1 MDGELNKQIE
11 KRRLSMR
18 KFLSML
24 LILVMTT
31 SILIGCGEQNNTENS
46 ATEQVSAQENEEKVQ
61 ETVSEKKEGKEKV
74 VVGCW
79 GNQMLDT
86 YTEYLCDLFPQVEF
100 EFVLVT
106 NSTDYYRFR
115 QDHDDM
121 PDILTVRRFA
131 LKDAVLLKDYLYDLS
146 NTEMASTYYGSYL
159 DSYTYDDG
167 AVNWLPTCAEV
178 DGIIINKTLFEEY
191 NVPIPTDYES
201 FVAACEAFEEAGI
214 RSFVSDFSAD
224 YTCMEVLQGASIPML
239 QSIEGRKWR
248 QQYESGATQQLS
260 EEVWIPIFE
269 NFFDF
274 KEKVGLGAEDAAY
287 PNRTPK
293 DMFSEGKAAMY
304 RGTGADVI
312 TFPGRGQDKVLLM
325 PYFGQTEQDNWYL
338 TYPTFQIA
346 ASNKGMDDPEREKL
360 ILDIMTA
367 MVNQQGQDHISYGK
381 NMVPYKKDVTLE
393 LMPEMDNIKPYI
405 EQNKLYIRL
414 ASNEMFRI
422 SKDVVQMILNDE
434 VKNPKEALDAFNKEL
449 AGEEPGT
456 EIVAHIDTGYSNDF
470 TPEHGNQA
478 ASAIANTMR
487 VLSGADLVFMQSC
500 YVASD
505 IYSGDYSQKDLGY
518 LAKNDGG
525 WPGLMELTGD
535 QIYTL
540 VETTLSLTGNRGAVC
555 NDSTLYVSSGF
566 EMDITK
572 TDSGY
577 TLNALTID
585 GKEMDRSA
593 SYSFLIYGERDW
605 YMTEVMKQL
614 GISEV
619 DTTGPKAEGYLMQRL
634 VEEGGQLEAP
644 TDYITLR

>member
-1 MDGELNKQIE
+1 MKKLTC
-11 KRRLSMR
+11 L
-18 KFLSML
+18 FLSL
-24 LILVMTT
+24 LMAAAALA
-31 SILIGCGEQNNTENS
+31 GCAGQSAGSAAAGESSAPQTEK
-46 ATEQVSAQENEEKVQ
+46 TDQ
-61 ETVSEKKEGKEKV
+61 KEKV
-74 VVGCW
+74 VVACW
-79 GNQMLDT
+79 GNQMLDS
-86 YTEYLCDLFPQVEF
+86 YTQYLCDLFPQVEF
-100 EFVLVT
+100 EFVLAT

-146 NTEMASTYYGSYL
+146 NTELANTYYGSYL

-167 AVNWLPTCAEV
+167 TVNWLPTCAEV
-178 DGIIINKTLFEEY
+178 DGIIINKTLFDEY
-191 NVPIPTDYES
+191 NVPVPTDYAS
-201 FVAACEAFEEAGI
+201 FVAACEAFEAAGI
-214 RSFVSDFSAD
+214 RGFVSDFSAD

-239 QSIEGRKWR
+239 QSIEGRRWR
-248 QQYESGATQQLS
+248 QQYESGATQELS
-260 EEVWIPIFE
+260 EEVWLPVFE

-274 KEKVGLGAEDAAY
+274 ADKVGLGAEDATY

-293 DMFSEGKAAMY
+293 EMFTAGTAAMF

-312 TFPGRGQDKVLLM
+312 SFPGRGQDEVLLL
-325 PYFGQTEQDNWYL
+325 PYFGQSEQDNWYL

-346 ASNKGMDDPEREKL
+346 ASNKGMDDPEREAL

-393 LMPEMDNIKPYI
+393 LMPEMDNLKPYV

-422 SKDVVQMILNDE
+422 SKDVVQMILNGE
-434 VKNPKEALDAFNKEL
+434 VTTPEEALAAFNQEL

-456 EIVAHIDTGYSNDF
+456 EIVARIDTGYSNDF

-478 ASAIANTMR
+478 ASAVANTIR
-487 VLSGADLVFMQSC
+487 ALSGADLVFMQSC

-505 IYSGDYSQKDLGY
+505 IYAGEYSQKDLGY

-540 VETTLSLTGNRGAVC
+540 VETTLSMTGNRGAVC

-572 TDSGY
+572 TGDGY
-577 TLNALTID
+577 TLNALTMD
-585 GKEMDRSA
+585 GKELDRNKT
-593 SYSFLIYGERDW
+593 YSFLIYGERDW
-605 YMTEVMKQL
+605 YMSEVMEEM
-614 GISEV
+614 GVSEV
-619 DTTGPKAEGYLMQRL
+619 DSTGPKAEDYLTQRL
-634 VEEGGQLEAP
+634 VEQGGQLEPP
-644 TDYITLR
+644 TDYMILR

>member
-1 MDGELNKQIE
+1 
-11 KRRLSMR
+11 MR

-31 SILIGCGEQNNTENS
+31 STLIGCGEQNNTENS

-146 NTEMASTYYGSYL
+146 NTELASTYYGSYL

-540 VETTLSLTGNRGAVC
+540 VETTLSLTENRGAVC

>member
-1 MDGELNKQIE
+1 M
-11 KRRLSMR
+11 KRFMSEFIL
-18 KFLSML
+18 
-24 LILVMTT
+24 LVMAAVLLT
-31 SILIGCGEQNNTENS
+31 GCASQGGQEEI
-46 ATEQVSAQENEEKVQ
+46 AAADAQPQAAEA
-61 ETVSEKKEGKEKV
+61 KEKIV
-74 VVGCW
+74 VACW
-79 GNQMLDT
+79 GNQMLDS
-86 YTEYLCDLFPQVEF
+86 YTQYLCDLFPQVEF
-100 EFVLVT
+100 EFVLAT

-121 PDILTVRRFA
+121 PDILSVRRFA

-146 NTEMASTYYGSYL
+146 NTELAASYFGSYL

-167 AVNWLPTCAEV
+167 SVNWLPTCAEV
-178 DGIIINKTLFEEY
+178 DGIIINKTLFDEY
-191 NVPIPTDYES
+191 DVPVPTDYAS
-201 FVAACEAFEEAGI
+201 FVAACEAFEAAGI
-214 RSFVSDFSAD
+214 RSFVSDFAAD

-248 QQYESGATQQLS
+248 QQYESGATNELS
-260 EEVWIPIFE
+260 EEVWLPVFE

-274 KEKVGLGAEDAAY
+274 KENVGLGAEDATY

-293 DMFSEGKAAMY
+293 DLFIEGKAAMF

-312 TFPGRGQDKVLLM
+312 TYPGRGEDEVLLV
-325 PYFGQTEQDNWYL
+325 PYFGQTGQDNWYL

-346 ASNKGMDDPEREKL
+346 ASKKGMDDPEREKL

-393 LMPEMDNIKPYI
+393 LMPEMDNLKPYV

-422 SKDVVQMILNDE
+422 SKDVVQMILNGE
-434 VKNPKEALDAFNKEL
+434 VNTPKEALDAFNAEL

-456 EIVAHIDTGYSNDF
+456 EIVAHIDAAYSNDF
-470 TPEHGNQA
+470 DPEHGNQA
-478 ASAIANTMR
+478 APAIANTMR
-487 VLSGADLVFMQSC
+487 SIYGVDLAFMQSC

-505 IYSGDYSQKDLGY
+505 VYAGDYSQKDLGY

-525 WPGLMELTGD
+525 WPGRMELTGE

-540 VETTLSLTGNRGAVC
+540 VETTLSMTNNRGAVC

-566 EMDITK
+566 EMDVSRTEN
-572 TDSGY
+572 GY
-577 TLNALTID
+577 ALNALTVN
-585 GKEMDRSA
+585 GEELDRSA
-593 SYSFLIYGERDW
+593 TYSFLIYGERDW
-605 YMTEVMKQL
+605 YMTKVMDEM
-614 GISEV
+614 GVSEV
-619 DTTGPKAEGYLMQRL
+619 DTSGPKAETCLIQRI

-644 TDYITLR
+644 TDYITLH

>member
-1 MDGELNKQIE
+1 MKEI
-11 KRRLSMR
+11 LS
-18 KFLSML
+18 L
-24 LILVMTT
+24 LLALVMAATM
-31 SILIGCGEQNNTENS
+31 LAGCG
-46 ATEQVSAQENEEKVQ
+46 VQ
-61 ETVSEKKEGKEKV
+61 ETSPAAQPASQSGAAQTAEKEKV
-74 VVGCW
+74 VVACW

-86 YTEYLCDLFPQVEF
+86 YTQYLCDLFPEVEF
-100 EFVLVT
+100 EFVLAA

-115 QDHDDM
+115 ADHDDM

-146 NTEMASTYYGSYL
+146 NTELASTYYGSYL

-167 AVNWLPTCAEV
+167 SVNWLPTCAEV
-178 DGIIINKTLFEEY
+178 DGFIINKTLFDEY
-191 NVPIPTDYES
+191 NVPVPTDYES
-201 FVAACEAFEEAGI
+201 FIAACQAFEAVGI
-214 RSFVSDFSAD
+214 RGYVSDFAAD
-224 YTCMEVLQGASIPML
+224 YTCMEVLQGLSIPVL
-239 QSIEGRKWR
+239 QSMEGRKWR
-248 QQYESGATQQLS
+248 QQYESGATRELS
-260 EEVWIPIFE
+260 EAVWLPIFE

-274 KEKVGLGAEDAAY
+274 KEKANLGPEDAAY

-293 DMFSEGKAAMY
+293 EMFSAGKAAMF

-312 TFPGRGQDKVLLM
+312 TFPGRGDDEVLLV

-346 ASNKGMDDPEREKL
+346 ASNKGMDDPAREKL

-381 NMVPYKKDVTLE
+381 NMVPYKKDVSLE
-393 LMPEMDNIKPYI
+393 LMPQMDNLKPYV
-405 EQNKLYIRL
+405 EENKLYIRL

-422 SKDVVQMILNDE
+422 SKDVVQMILNGE
-434 VKNPKEALDAFNKEL
+434 VKTPKEALAAFNKEL

-456 EIVAHIDTGYSNDF
+456 EIITHIDTAYSNDF

-478 ASAIANTMR
+478 ASSIANTIR
-487 VLSGADLVFMQSC
+487 KLSGVDLVFMQAC

-505 IYSGDYSQKDLGY
+505 IYAGDYSQKDLAY
-518 LAKNDGG
+518 IAKNDGG

-535 QIYTL
+535 QIYSL
-540 VETTLSLTGNRGAVC
+540 VEMTLSLTGNRGAVC

-572 TDSGY
+572 TEDGY
-577 TLNALTID
+577 TLNALTMD
-585 GKEMDRSA
+585 SKELDREKT
-593 SYSFLIYGERDW
+593 YSFLIYGERDW
-605 YMTEVMKQL
+605 YMSEVMEKM
-614 GISEV
+614 GVSEV
-619 DTTGPKAEGYLMQRL
+619 DTTGPKAEQYLMQCL
-634 VEEGGQLEAP
+634 VEQGGQLEAP

>member
-1 MDGELNKQIE
+1 MK
-11 KRRLSMR
+11 KCTRV
-18 KFLSML
+18 L
-24 LILVMTT
+24 LLLMVAVMVLT
-31 SILIGCGEQNNTENS
+31 GCSSQH
-46 ATEQVSAQENEEKVQ
+46 
-61 ETVSEKKEGKEKV
+61 GKEENTVAVSGQQVTEPKTEAKERV
-74 VVGCW
+74 VVACW
-79 GNQMLDT
+79 GNQMLDS
-86 YTEYLCDLFPQVEF
+86 YTQYLCDLFPQVEF
-100 EFVLVT
+100 EFILAT

-121 PDILTVRRFA
+121 PDILSVRRFA

-146 NTEMASTYYGSYL
+146 NTELAATYFGSYL

-167 AVNWLPTCAEV
+167 SVNWLPTCAEV
-178 DGIIINKTLFEEY
+178 DGIIINKTLFDEY
-191 NVPIPTDYES
+191 NVPVPTDYAG
-201 FVAACEAFEEAGI
+201 FVAACEAFEAVGI

-248 QQYESGATQQLS
+248 QQYESGATHELS
-260 EEVWIPIFE
+260 EEVWLPVFE
-269 NFFDF
+269 SFFDF

-293 DMFSEGKAAMY
+293 ELFSEGKAAMY

-312 TFPGRGQDKVLLM
+312 TYPGRGEDEVLLV

-346 ASNKGMDDPEREKL
+346 ASQNGMDNPEREKL

-393 LMPEMDNIKPYI
+393 LMPEMDNLKPYV

-422 SKDVVQMILNDE
+422 SRDVVQMILRGE
-434 VKNPKEALDAFNKEL
+434 VTTPKEALDAFNSEL

-456 EIVAHIDTGYSNDF
+456 EIAAHIDTAYSNEF
-470 TPEHGNQA
+470 SPEYGNQA
-478 ASAIANTMR
+478 ASVVANTMR
-487 VLSGADLVFMQSC
+487 SIYGVDLAFMQAC

-505 IYSGDYSQKDLGY
+505 IYSGDYSLKDLGY

-535 QIYTL
+535 QLYTL
-540 VETTLSLTGNRGAVC
+540 VETTLSMTNNRGAVC

-566 EMDITK
+566 EMDITR

-577 TLNALTID
+577 KLNALTVE
-585 GKEMDRSA
+585 GKELDRSA
-593 SYSFLIYGERDW
+593 AYSFLIYGDRDW
-605 YMTEVMKQL
+605 YMTKIMEEIGVSQ
-614 GISEV
+614 V
-619 DTTGPKAEGYLMQRL
+619 DTTGPKAEACLVRRL
-634 VEEGGQLEAP
+634 VEDGGQLEAP

>member
-1 MDGELNKQIE
+1 MKKLTC
-11 KRRLSMR
+11 L
-18 KFLSML
+18 FLSL
-24 LILVMTT
+24 LMAAAVLT
-31 SILIGCGEQNNTENS
+31 GCAGRSAGSAAAGENS
-46 ATEQVSAQENEEKVQ
+46 TPQTDQ
-61 ETVSEKKEGKEKV
+61 KEKV
-74 VVGCW
+74 VVACW
-79 GNQMLDT
+79 GNQMLDS
-86 YTEYLCDLFPQVEF
+86 YTQYLCDLFPQVEF
-100 EFVLVT
+100 EFVLAT

-131 LKDAVLLKDYLYDLS
+131 LKDAVLLKEYLYDLS
-146 NTEMASTYYGSYL
+146 NTELANTYYGSYL

-167 AVNWLPTCAEV
+167 TVNWLPTCAEV
-178 DGIIINKTLFEEY
+178 DGIIINKTLFDEY
-191 NVPIPTDYES
+191 NVPVPTDYAS
-201 FVAACEAFEEAGI
+201 FVAACEAFEAAGI
-214 RSFVSDFSAD
+214 RGFVSDFSAD

-239 QSIEGRKWR
+239 QSIEGRRWR
-248 QQYESGATQQLS
+248 QQYESGATQELS
-260 EEVWIPIFE
+260 EEVWLPVFE

-274 KEKVGLGAEDAAY
+274 ADKVGLGAEDATY

-293 DMFSEGKAAMY
+293 EMFTAGTAAMF

-312 TFPGRGQDKVLLM
+312 SFPGRGQDEVLLL
-325 PYFGQTEQDNWYL
+325 PYFGQSEQDNWYL

-346 ASNKGMDDPEREKL
+346 ASNKGMDDPEREAL

-393 LMPEMDNIKPYI
+393 LMPEMDNLKPYV

-422 SKDVVQMILNDE
+422 SKDVVQMILNGE
-434 VKNPKEALDAFNKEL
+434 VTTPEQALAAFDQEL

-456 EIVAHIDTGYSNDF
+456 EVVAHIDTGYSNEF

-478 ASAIANTMR
+478 ASALANTIR
-487 VLSGADLVFMQSC
+487 VLSGVDLVFMQSC
-500 YVASD
+500 YMASD
-505 IYSGDYSQKDLGY
+505 IYAGDYSQKDLGY
-518 LAKNDGG
+518 LANNDGG

-540 VETTLSLTGNRGAVC
+540 VETTLSMTDNRGAVC

-572 TDSGY
+572 TGDGY
-577 TLNALTID
+577 TLNALTMN
-585 GKEMDRSA
+585 GSELDRNKT
-593 SYSFLIYGERDW
+593 YSFLIYGERDW
-605 YMTEVMKQL
+605 YMSEVMEEM
-614 GISEV
+614 GVSEV
-619 DTTGPKAEGYLMQRL
+619 DSTGPKAEGYLTQRL
-634 VEEGGQLEAP
+634 VEQGGQLEAP

>member
-1 MDGELNKQIE
+1 
-11 KRRLSMR
+11 MR

-146 NTEMASTYYGSYL
+146 NTELASTYYGSYL

-269 NFFDF
+269 NFYDF

-434 VKNPKEALDAFNKEL
+434 VKNPKEAVDAFNKEL

-593 SYSFLIYGERDW
+593 SYSFLVYGDRDW

>member
-1 MDGELNKQIE
+1 
-11 KRRLSMR
+11 MR

-312 TFPGRGQDKVLLM
+312 TFPGRGQDEVLLM

>member
-1 MDGELNKQIE
+1 
-11 KRRLSMR
+11 MR

-146 NTEMASTYYGSYL
+146 NTELASTYYGSYL

-304 RGTGADVI
+304 RGPGADVI

>member
-1 MDGELNKQIE
+1 
-11 KRRLSMR
+11 MR
-18 KFLSML
+18 KLLSML

-31 SILIGCGEQNNTENS
+31 STLIGCGEQNNTENS

-146 NTEMASTYYGSYL
+146 NTELASTYYGSYL

>member
-1 MDGELNKQIE
+1 MKKLTC
-11 KRRLSMR
+11 L
-18 KFLSML
+18 FLSL
-24 LILVMTT
+24 LMAAAALA
-31 SILIGCGEQNNTENS
+31 GCAGQSAGSAAAGESSAPQTEK
-46 ATEQVSAQENEEKVQ
+46 TDQ
-61 ETVSEKKEGKEKV
+61 KEKV
-74 VVGCW
+74 VVACW
-79 GNQMLDT
+79 GNQMLDS
-86 YTEYLCDLFPQVEF
+86 YTQYLCDLFPQVEF
-100 EFVLVT
+100 EFVLAT

-146 NTEMASTYYGSYL
+146 NTELANTYYGSYL

-167 AVNWLPTCAEV
+167 TVNWLPTCAEV
-178 DGIIINKTLFEEY
+178 DGIIINKTLFDEY
-191 NVPIPTDYES
+191 NVPVPTDYAS
-201 FVAACEAFEEAGI
+201 FVAACEAFEAAGI
-214 RSFVSDFSAD
+214 RGFVSDFSAD

-239 QSIEGRKWR
+239 QSIEGRRWR
-248 QQYESGATQQLS
+248 QQYESGATQELS
-260 EEVWIPIFE
+260 EEVWLPVFE

-274 KEKVGLGAEDAAY
+274 ADKVGLGAEDAAY

-293 DMFSEGKAAMY
+293 EMFTAGTAAMF

-312 TFPGRGQDKVLLM
+312 SFPGRGQDEVLLL
-325 PYFGQTEQDNWYL
+325 PYFGQSEQDNWYL

-346 ASNKGMDDPEREKL
+346 ASNKGMDDPEREAL

-393 LMPEMDNIKPYI
+393 LMPEMDNLKPYV

-414 ASNEMFRI
+414 ASNEVFRI
-422 SKDVVQMILNDE
+422 SKDVVQMILNGE
-434 VKNPKEALDAFNKEL
+434 VTTPEEALAAFNQEL

-456 EIVAHIDTGYSNDF
+456 EIVARIDTGYSNDF

-478 ASAIANTMR
+478 ASAVANTIR
-487 VLSGADLVFMQSC
+487 ALSGADLVFMQSC

-505 IYSGDYSQKDLGY
+505 IYAGEYSQKDLGY

-540 VETTLSLTGNRGAVC
+540 VETTLSMTGNRGAVC

-572 TDSGY
+572 TGDGY
-577 TLNALTID
+577 TLNALTMD
-585 GKEMDRSA
+585 GKELDRNK
-593 SYSFLIYGERDW
+593 
-605 YMTEVMKQL
+605 T
-614 GISEV
+614 
-619 DTTGPKAEGYLMQRL
+619 
-634 VEEGGQLEAP
+634 
-644 TDYITLR
+644 

>member
-1 MDGELNKQIE
+1 MKKILT
-11 KRRLSMR
+11 
-18 KFLSML
+18 L
-24 LILVMTT
+24 LLAVVMAAT
-31 SILIGCGEQNNTENS
+31 LLAGCGGQSANTAGENS
-46 ATEQVSAQENEEKVQ
+46 TPQTEK
-61 ETVSEKKEGKEKV
+61 KEKV
-74 VVGCW
+74 VVACW
-79 GNQMLDT
+79 GNQMLDS
-86 YTEYLCDLFPQVEF
+86 YTQYLCDLFPEVEF
-100 EFVLVT
+100 EFVLAA

-115 QDHDDM
+115 ADHDDM

-146 NTEMASTYYGSYL
+146 NTELANTYYGSYL

-167 AVNWLPTCAEV
+167 TVNWLPTCAEV
-178 DGIIINKTLFEEY
+178 DSFIINKTLFDEY

-201 FVAACEAFEEAGI
+201 FIAACEAFEAVGI
-214 RSFVSDFSAD
+214 RGYVSDFSAD
-224 YTCMEVLQGASIPML
+224 YTCMEVLQGVSIPVL

-248 QQYESGATQQLS
+248 QQYESGATNQLS
-260 EEVWIPIFE
+260 EEVWLPVFE
-269 NFFDF
+269 NFFNF

-312 TFPGRGQDKVLLM
+312 TFPGRGQDEVLLM

-393 LMPEMDNIKPYI
+393 LMPEMDNLKPYV

-434 VKNPKEALDAFNKEL
+434 VTTPQEALAAFNREL

-456 EIVAHIDTGYSNDF
+456 EIVAHIDTYYSNDF

-478 ASAIANTMR
+478 ASAVANTIR
-487 VLSGADLVFMQSC
+487 KLSGYDLVFMQAC

-505 IYSGDYSQKDLGY
+505 IYAGDYSQKDLAY
-518 LAKNDGG
+518 IANNDGG

-540 VETTLSLTGNRGAVC
+540 VEATLSMTGNRGAVC

-585 GKEMDRSA
+585 GKEMDRNKT
-593 SYSFLIYGERDW
+593 YSFMAYGDVNW
-605 YMTEVMKQL
+605 YLNLVTEKL

-619 DTTGPKAEGYLMQRL
+619 DTTGPRMPEYLTQRL

-644 TDYITLR
+644 TDYIILR

>member
-1 MDGELNKQIE
+1 
-11 KRRLSMR
+11 MR
-18 KFLSML
+18 KWICAAL
-24 LILVMTT
+24 LLVVTALLLT
-31 SILIGCGEQNNTENS
+31 GCGRQASEPKAGTPAETKAGTQTG
-46 ATEQVSAQENEEKVQ
+46 EK
-61 ETVSEKKEGKEKV
+61 ERIV
-74 VVGCW
+74 VACW
-79 GNQMLDT
+79 GNQMLDS
-86 YTEYLCDLFPQVEF
+86 YTQYLCDLFPQVEF
-100 EFVLVT
+100 EFVLAT

-146 NTEMASTYYGSYL
+146 NTELAATYFGSYL

-167 AVNWLPTCAEV
+167 SVNWLPTCAEV
-178 DGIIINKTLFEEY
+178 DGIIINKTMFDEY
-191 NVPIPTDYES
+191 GVPVPTDYAS
-201 FVAACEAFEEAGI
+201 FVAACAAFEAAGI
-214 RSFVSDFSAD
+214 HSFVSDFSAD

-248 QQYESGATQQLS
+248 QQYESGATHELS
-260 EEVWIPIFE
+260 EAVWLPIFE
-269 NFFDF
+269 NFFAF
-274 KEKVGLGAEDAAY
+274 MKNTGLGAEDATY

-293 DMFSEGKAAMY
+293 ELFSEGKAAMF

-312 TFPGRGQDKVLLM
+312 TYPGRGQDEVLLV
-325 PYFGQTEQDNWYL
+325 PYFGQTERDNWYL

-346 ASNKGMDDPEREKL
+346 ASQKGMDNPEREKL

-393 LMPEMDNIKPYI
+393 LMPEMSNLTPYV

-422 SKDVVQMILNDE
+422 SRDVVQMILCGE
-434 VKNPKEALDAFNKEL
+434 VTTAQEALDAFNSEL

-456 EIVAHIDTGYSNDF
+456 QIAAHIDTAYSNEF

-478 ASAIANTMR
+478 ASAVANTIR
-487 VLSGADLVFMQSC
+487 AIYGVDLAFMQAC
-500 YVASD
+500 YAASD
-505 IYSGDYSQKDLGY
+505 IYSGDYSLKDLGY

-535 QIYTL
+535 QVYTL
-540 VETTLSLTGNRGAVC
+540 VETTLSMTNNRGAVC

-566 EMDITK
+566 EMDISR
-572 TDSGY
+572 TDGGY
-577 TLNALTID
+577 ALNALTI
-585 GKEMDRSA
+585 GGETLDRSKT
-593 SYSFLIYGERDW
+593 YSFLIYGERDW
-605 YMTEVMKQL
+605 YMTKIMEEMNVA
-614 GISEV
+614 SV
-619 DTTGPKAEGYLMQRL
+619 DSTGPKAEACLVKRL
-634 VEEGGQLEAP
+634 VEDGGQLEAP

>member
-1 MDGELNKQIE
+1 M
-11 KRRLSMR
+11 KRAVSV
-18 KFLSML
+18 L
-24 LILVMTT
+24 LLLVMAALLLT
-31 SILIGCGEQNNTENS
+31 GCASQGGK
-46 ATEQVSAQENEEKVQ
+46 EEKPV
-61 ETVSEKKEGKEKV
+61 ETAAPQAAEKEKV
-74 VVGCW
+74 VLACW
-79 GNQMLDT
+79 GNQMLDS
-86 YTEYLCDLFPQVEF
+86 YAPYLCELFPQVEF

-115 QDHDDM
+115 QQHDDM

-146 NTEMASTYYGSYL
+146 NTELAASYYGSYL

-167 AVNWLPTCAEV
+167 SVNWLPTCAEV
-178 DGIIINKTLFEEY
+178 DGIIINKTLFDEY
-191 NVPIPTDYES
+191 NVSVPTDYAS
-201 FVAACEAFEEAGI
+201 FVSACAAFEAAGV

-224 YTCMEVLQGASIPML
+224 YTCMEVLQGASIPVL

-248 QQYESGATQQLS
+248 QQYESGATQELS
-260 EEVWIPIFE
+260 EEVWLSVFE

-274 KEKVGLGAEDAAY
+274 MEKTGLGAEDATY

-293 DMFSEGKAAMY
+293 DMFSAGEAAMF

-312 TFPGRGQDKVLLM
+312 TYPGRGEDEVLLV

-346 ASNKGMDDPEREKL
+346 ASKKGMDDPAREKL

-393 LMPEMDNIKPYI
+393 LMPEMDNLKPYV

-422 SKDVVQMILNDE
+422 SRDVVQMILNGE
-434 VKNPKEALDAFNKEL
+434 VNTAKEALDAFNAEL

-456 EIVAHIDTGYSNDF
+456 EIVAHIETAYTNDF
-470 TPEHGNQA
+470 SPEHGNPA

-487 VLSGADLVFMQSC
+487 AIYGVDLAFMQAC

-505 IYSGDYSQKDLGY
+505 VYSGDYSLKDLGY
-518 LAKNDGG
+518 IARNDGG
-525 WPGLMELTGD
+525 WPGQMELTGD

-540 VETTLSLTGNRGAVC
+540 VETTLSITNNRGAIC

-566 EMDITK
+566 EMDISR
-572 TDSGY
+572 TDGGY
-577 TLNALTID
+577 KLNALTID
-585 GKEMDRSA
+585 GKELDRSA
-593 SYSFLIYGERDW
+593 TYSFLIYGERDW
-605 YMTEVMKQL
+605 YMSKVMEEM
-614 GISEV
+614 GVSEV
-619 DTTGPKAEGYLMQRL
+619 DTTGPKAEHCLVQRL
-634 VEEGGQLEAP
+634 VEEGGRLEAP